1 MSELELYGGVAG
13 IAYFPGGK
21 MAALL
26 ERSLFD
32 APEEASVGRL
42 LDASAEALSKKLND
56 AIDDL
61 EARRFGH
68 SRRRARLTTSL
79 RNRRLL

>member
-1 MSELELYGGVAG
+1 MSNDRDATGAKMLERGLYSGAAG
-13 IAYFPGGK
+13 IAYFPWGK

-32 APEEASVGRL
+32 ELEEDSLGRRL
-42 LDASAEALSKKLND
+42 EASAEALTKKLKD
-56 AIDDL
+56 AIADL

-68 SRRRARLTTSL
+68 SRR
-79 RNRRLL
+79 